1 MTTADV
7 TVTGR
12 TPTLAAAVVD
22 TVANPAYKNLV
33 VSIPSTTL
41 VQTYDPLLV
50 NVNLSGVG
58 EESIPE
64 PTLFYYSPEN
74 LNAVDY
80 AYLTPLKG
88 LTDAA
93 TLTEDYKK
101 TVSKVPVDTVAA
113 TETLNKSSTKILSDN
128 YTAQSTVMQAIVK
141 IAQSTFS
148 SQDANYLWPQK
159 GIQDTVVAAQEQY
172 EFVSSKWLLEPVNP
186 TDTLV
191 NQLNKTIVDSL
202 TENYFLQDYCSENYT
217 SKFTFITDNALLA
230 VTKGFVENQ
239 QTADSYTFAVS
250 LGKQNTVAATETLNK
265 SSTKIL
271 SDNYTAQS
279 TVMQAIVKIAQST
292 FSSQDANYLWPQKG
306 IQDTVVAAQEQY
318 EFVSSKWLLE
328 PVNPTD
334 TLVNQLNKTI
344 VDSLTEN
351 YFLQDYCSENY
362 TSKFTFITDNALLAV
377 TKGFVENQQTADSY
391 TFAVSLGKQ
400 NTVNTSEVF
409 TRQADYNVGLASIV
423 YPTDD
428 VLGEANIDDDQVA
441 NVNKGLIEVIGTVE
455 LNTFYSYKQ
464 ILEAL
469 NSLETIANGYLKQL
483 ESTTSTQDTKEAL
496 LTKPFAEITQLVDVI
511 TNQLQKSVVDS
522 ASIQEQSSYNANKL
536 AQDAVVLQEA
546 ALKTLNTILGLESL
560 LITES
565 LQSTTSKPLFN
576 SAGVQELIK
585 IVMQNY
591 VAGNYFLEDYV
602 GTYYTLTN

>member
-101 TVSKVPVDTVAA
+101 TVSKVPVD
-113 TETLNKSSTKILSDN
+113 
-128 YTAQSTVMQAIVK
+128 
-141 IAQSTFS
+141 
-148 SQDANYLWPQK
+148 
-159 GIQDTVVAAQEQY
+159 
-172 EFVSSKWLLEPVNP
+172 
-186 TDTLV
+186 
-191 NQLNKTIVDSL
+191 
-202 TENYFLQDYCSENYT
+202 
-217 SKFTFITDNALLA
+217 
-230 VTKGFVENQ
+230 
-239 QTADSYTFAVS
+239 
-250 LGKQNTVAATETLNK
+250 TVAATETLNK